1 MSHQNWVEG
10 NIPLPSTSET
20 YLNLLATLL
29 LIQPSGFLCHRSVLV
44 AHSQFYCPVEHPG
57 PSLQGCFHAIS
68 GNVLHWLLHTI
79 FLHMPMEINTE
90 MRKKHHQVK
99 HTVLKAFTNPLGPLC
114 HMQFLFLSQWKKKK
128 KLSKC
133 SLERILFEPKL
144 CASTL
149 LCCLRIEMA
158 GAPSSFSK
166 QAMVKREW
174 QFTLLNK
181 QIGEWLPWEQAM
193 VCLEGFNFPTEH
205 FHSPSEFYSH
215 LINLLSYQTT
225 WNRFW
230 RFLTAN

>member
-29 LIQPSGFLCHRSVLV
+29 LIQPSGFLCHGSVLV

-99 HTVLKAFTNPLGPLC
+99 HTILKAFTNPLGPLC

-128 KLSKC
+128 KLSK
-133 SLERILFEPKL
+133 
-144 CASTL
+144 
-149 LCCLRIEMA
+149 
-158 GAPSSFSK
+158 
-166 QAMVKREW
+166 
-174 QFTLLNK
+174 
-181 QIGEWLPWEQAM
+181 
-193 VCLEGFNFPTEH
+193 
-205 FHSPSEFYSH
+205 
-215 LINLLSYQTT
+215 LLSWTYFIWTQALCQHFAVLPEDRDG
-225 WNRFW
+225 WGSFI
-230 RFLTAN
+230 FQ